1 MQTVLET
8 NAFKRAAEQVDLSED
23 DRLQIAA
30 LVSGHPTI
38 GDLIPGTGGARKF
51 RYAPPGRGKRGGYRV
66 IFYFAAVDVPVFLM
80 DIYAKGEKITL
91 SKGECNALAKILG
104 SVADDYRAFAS
115 QKLRKL
121 VERSR

>member
-1 MQTVLET
+1 MHTVLET
-8 NAFKRAAEQVDLSED
+8 NAFRRAADQVALSED

-30 LVSGHPTI
+30 LVSGNPTI

-66 IFYFAAVDVPVFLM
+66 IFYFAADDVPVFLM

-104 SVADDYRAFAS
+104 SVAEDYRASAS

-121 VERSR
+121 VESSR